1 MLFSLTISA
10 LLLSL
15 VFQSLLALTQGA
27 HVLGHQ
33 FETAAM
39 WNNASRVLREDVHA
53 ASTLNISAG
62 VLNLKE
68 ADGRVFR
75 YVVNPSG
82 QLVRTQSGGGTAVV
96 AVGVTAMS
104 GTALNQVLS
113 LRLVFQG
120 GFSGDLVVSPLP

>member
-1 MLFSLTISA
+1 MLLGLTISA
-10 LLLSL
+10 LLVSL
-15 VFQSLLALTQGA
+15 VFQSLLALTQGEHA
-27 HVLGHQ
+27 LGHQ

-39 WNNASRVLREDVHA
+39 WNNASRVLREDVHG

-62 VLNLKE
+62 ALILQE

-104 GTALNQVLS
+104 CTALNQVLS
-113 LRLVFQG
+113 LRLVFQD
-120 GFSGDLVVSPLP
+120 GFSGDLVVSTLP